1 MKRQALGRGL
11 SALLSEEFQESR
23 DQLMELDVD
32 SLSPNG
38 RQPRS
43 HFDDAALADLARS
56 IQANGIL
63 QPIVARR
70 EGQGYE
76 IVAGE
81 RRWRAAKSLG
91 LKKIPA
97 VVREFPPQKKLEAAL
112 VENLQRENLNAMEE
126 ARAYEWLIQ
135 DYGLSQ
141 EEVASRVGKDRST
154 VTNMLRLLKLP
165 AEVQSLVV
173 EGKLGPGHARALLSV
188 GAADKMKELAAR
200 VTRDGLSVR
209 QVEELVREPAPA
221 GRSVPGAPEKVK
233 VAKDVHDRAAERK
246 LEQRLG
252 TRVVIRRARRGG
264 RIEVAFYSDE
274 ELQRLFEILTDADGS
289 AR

>member
-11 SALLSEEFQESR
+11 SALLSEDFQEVR

-32 SLSPNG
+32 SLSPNN

-43 HFDDAALADLARS
+43 HFDEAALADLARS

-70 EGQGYE
+70 DGQRYE

-97 VVREFPPQKKLEAAL
+97 VVREFPPQKMLEAAL

-135 DYGLSQ
+135 DFGLSQ
-141 EEVASRVGKDRST
+141 EEVATRVGKDRST
-154 VTNMLRLLKLP
+154 ITNMLRLLKLP
-165 AEVQSLVV
+165 PEVQALVV
-173 EGKLGPGHARALLSV
+173 DGKLGPGHARALLSV
-188 GAADKMKELAAR
+188 GAADKMKELAER
-200 VTRDGLSVR
+200 VTREGLSVR
-209 QVEELVREPAPA
+209 QVEEMVRVPAPGERA
-221 GRSVPGAPEKVK
+221 APATAEKAK

-264 RIEVAFYSDE
+264 RIEVAFYSEE
-274 ELQRLFEILTDADGS
+274 ELQRLFEILTDAD
-289 AR
+289 